1 MVRSRGKGL
10 QYSIARLTFPL
21 LLLIQLVCLPA
32 SSISLAG
39 EIKSH
44 INLIDTGDEILSRIS
59 LPNINAKVEVAS
71 QIPQP
76 VIDKVQLN
84 NLEKS
89 VRDLSSFHTR
99 HSESEFIDDAASWL
113 AEELQ
118 SNCSTDVYIQN
129 FTYFPGNTTSEEDD
143 DDFSNIHRQKPF
155 YNLNNISCDKLGSTN
170 NRIIISA
177 HYDSRAEDL
186 NDSDARAPGADD
198 NASGVSA
205 LLEIARILSKLS
217 LDHSISFVLFSGEEQ
232 GKWGS
237 KYYADLIDKA
247 DVDLDLLINLDMVG
261 FPSEGSNSILIEYD
275 NGNVVQDN
283 DKYSQRIAKFIKD
296 IASKYTG
303 LNATLGIL
311 GNADYLPFEALGYTV
326 IGFHDDGVTKN
337 PNYHKSSD
345 TFDTLDYKYIASVA
359 NLTIA
364 TILQLDK
371 LVSSDGADVASYLVH
386 DDNM

>member
-1 MVRSRGKGL
+1 MVSSRGNGL
-10 QYSIARLTFPL
+10 QYSIARIIFPP
-21 LLLIQLVCLPA
+21 LLLIQLSCLPA
-32 SSISLAG
+32 YPLSLAG
-39 EIKSH
+39 EIISH
-44 INLIDTGDEILSRIS
+44 IYLIDTRDGILSRIS
-59 LPNINAKVEVAS
+59 FPYINAKTEVAS

-76 VIDKVQLN
+76 VIDKVQLY

-89 VRDLSSFHTR
+89 VHDLSSFHTR
-99 HSESEFIDDAASWL
+99 HSESESIDDVAYWL
-113 AEELQ
+113 AEKLQ

-129 FTYFPGNTTSEEDD
+129 FTYSPSNTTSEDD
-143 DDFSNIHRQKPF
+143 DDFNNIHRQKPL
-155 YNLNNISCDKLGSTN
+155 YNLKNISCDKLGSTN
-170 NRIIISA
+170 HTILVSA

-186 NDSDARAPGADD
+186 NDSDSRAPGADD
-198 NASGVSA
+198 NASGVSV
-205 LLEIARILSKLS
+205 LLEVARILSNVS
-217 LDHSISFVLFSGEEQ
+217 LDHSISFALFSGEEQ

-237 KYYADLIDKA
+237 KYYAEFIDKA
-247 DVDLDLLINLDMVG
+247 DIDLDLLINLDMVG
-261 FPSEGSNSILIEYD
+261 FPPEGPSSVLVEYD

-283 DKYSQRIAKFIKD
+283 DKYSQKIAKFIKD
-296 IASKYTG
+296 VASKYTD

-371 LVSSDGADVASYLVH
+371 LVSSDSADVASYLVH
-386 DDNM
+386 DDDNI